1 MYVGSEEPPQMVHV
15 PGRGFVAVDDLQ
27 DEKEAEE
34 IQFQP
39 MAANIEGT
47 DFADP
52 EAYAPMGQKE
62 IDQLVALGML
72 DNEGPDAPDT
82 VTGHANYGGG
92 APVQY
97 DTGPPAE
104 TTQALGH
111 DHVQKP
117 IEPTEYVGTPPPPP
131 STEMDADT
139 QDALA
144 RTPDTGTRRSTGGW
158 CAEGEI
164 QIQGQCVN
172 ISQML
177 SGLAENKQNL
187 KELVKEEIKQL
198 IISKS
203 LDLKGN

>member
-1 MYVGSEEPPQMVHV
+1 
-15 PGRGFVAVDDLQ
+15 
-27 DEKEAEE
+27 
-34 IQFQP
+34 
-39 MAANIEGT
+39 
-47 DFADP
+47 
-52 EAYAPMGQKE
+52 
-62 IDQLVALGML
+62 
-72 DNEGPDAPDT
+72 
-82 VTGHANYGGG
+82 
-92 APVQY
+92 
-97 DTGPPAE
+97 
-104 TTQALGH
+104 
-111 DHVQKP
+111 
-117 IEPTEYVGTPPPPP
+117 
-131 STEMDADT
+131 MDADT